1 MTRYPVTSVLWRRA
15 SWMVAF
21 CALLLV
27 GCASA
32 PPIPKEPISF
42 ALPRWVHVTQGA
54 PGEAKLD
61 FLLVAQREGQTTRW
75 SLFDP
80 LGVPQAR
87 QILDQGKWSNDG
99 FLPPNRRARALFSA
113 LIFAWTPPESL
124 ARAYAPGE
132 WQASMSADGNDTRR
146 LLKNGTP
153 VFAVQWQSPSTP
165 DTFSITQPD
174 GMHWSVAPL
183 KDRP

>member
-1 MTRYPVTSVLWRRA
+1 MTHSPVFPSLGRRLG
-15 SWMVAF
+15 WMVAF
-21 CALLLV
+21 CTLLLA

-32 PPIPKEPISF
+32 PPIPKEPIRFS
-42 ALPRWVHVTQGA
+42 LPRWVHVSQRA
-54 PGEAKLD
+54 PGEAQFD

-99 FLPPNRRARALFSA
+99 FLPPNSRARVLFSA
-113 LIFAWTPPESL
+113 LIFAWTPSESL
-124 ARAYAPGE
+124 AQAYGAGA
-132 WQASMSADGNDTRR
+132 WQTSTNADGAVTRR
-146 LLKNGTP
+146 LFKNDTP
-153 VFAVQWQSPSTP
+153 VFDVQWPSSSAP